1 MMPVNPK
8 SLVNLKPFTEGLSG
22 NPLGR
27 PKAIRFRK
35 MLETVLMAEQEV
47 LEGEAK
53 VRVRRLYHL
62 LRLLHDRACELIAK
76 ADNIPDLMGIIP
88 LLRMY
93 LDALEGKQEAY
104 RRGPVTATKSEEHR
118 VILIGDRI
126 DHTEKV
132 QTMSKSV
139 ELLLPEKGE

>member
-53 VRVRRLYHL
+53 VWKDIWSAGQGVGAIHDIPTMADLCARLAREY
-62 LRLLHDRACELIAK
+62 R
-76 ADNIPDLMGIIP
+76 
-88 LLRMY
+88 
-93 LDALEGKQEAY
+93 EAIT
-104 RRGPVTATKSEEHR
+104 GLTAESM
-118 VILIGDRI
+118 IG
-126 DHTEKV
+126 
-132 QTMSKSV
+132 
-139 ELLLPEKGE
+139 G